1 MASNGCA
8 GSSPARGTFPSNMNK
23 FAYIIYS
30 ITFFLLTSCGVGSGR
45 FKFEGRFLHM
55 NQGEFYAYSPDGGF
69 DGVDTIKVVGGR
81 FSFETACHNPFT
93 IMIVF
98 PNFSQQPVFAEPGK
112 SVDIQADASHL
123 KELTVKGTKT
133 NELMNAFRREI
144 LSDTPPEETKH
155 AEQFIKNHPE
165 TTVSLFMV
173 RKYFISCQQP
183 NYKKAEELIKLM
195 IKEQPDNVQLQK
207 LQHQVKSLKNAEVG
221 SLLPTFTAYDM
232 EGKLISSASLSSSP
246 VTVISTWTT
255 SLYESMDLQR
265 KLQKQQKEAKG
276 KLKVMGICVDPSK
289 KKCADALKRDSIS
302 WPTICNGDMLADK
315 TLQLLGLTAIPDNI
329 VLQNGKIVARSLKK
343 KELFDK
349 LDQLL
354 K

>member
-1 MASNGCA
+1 MAVRVRVPLAALFLSD
-8 GSSPARGTFPSNMNK
+8 MKK

-30 ITFFLLTSCGVGSGR
+30 ITLIFLTSCGVGSGR
-45 FKFEGRFLHM
+45 FRFEGKFLHM

-69 DGVDTIKVVGGR
+69 EGVDTIKVQGGR
-81 FSFETACHNPFT
+81 FSFETNCHDHFT

-98 PNFSQQPVFAEPGK
+98 PNFSQQPIFAESGE

-123 KELTVKGTKT
+123 KEMTVKGTKT
-133 NELMNAFRREI
+133 NELMNVFRKEI
-144 LSDTPPEETKH
+144 ISDTPPEETKH

-165 TTVSLFMV
+165 TPVALFLV
-173 RKYFISCQQP
+173 RKYFVSCPQP
-183 NYKKAEELIKLM
+183 DYKKADELIRLM
-195 IKEQPDNVQLQK
+195 VKEQPDNVQLQR
-207 LQHQVKSLKNAEVG
+207 LQQQVKSLKNIGVG
-221 SLLPTFTAYDM
+221 QPLPTFTAYDVD
-232 EGKLISSASLSSSP
+232 GKLISSANLSSSP

-255 SLYESMDLQR
+255 SLYESMDMQR
-265 KLQKQQKEAKG
+265 KLQKLQKEARG
-276 KLKVMGICVDPSK
+276 KLKLMSICVDPSK
-289 KKCADALKRDSIS
+289 KRCKEALKRDSIS

-349 LDQLL
+349 LDQLM

>member
-8 GSSPARGTFPSNMNK
+8 GSSPARGTFPSDMNK
-23 FAYIIYS
+23 FVYIIYS
-30 ITFFLLTSCGVGSGR
+30 IIFFLLTSCGVGSGR
-45 FKFEGRFLHM
+45 FKFEGKFLHM
-55 NQGEFYAYSPDGGF
+55 NQGEFYAYCPDGGF

-81 FSFETACHNPFT
+81 FSFETACRNPFT

-98 PNFSQQPVFAEPGK
+98 PNFSQQPVFAESGK
-112 SVDIQADASHL
+112 SVDIKADASHL
-123 KELTVKGTKT
+123 KELTVEGTKT
-133 NELMNAFRREI
+133 NELMNVFRKEI
-144 LSDTPPEETKH
+144 VSDTPPEEVKH

-165 TTVSLFMV
+165 SPVAFYLV
-173 RKYFISCQQP
+173 RKYFVSSQQP
-183 NYKKAEELIKLM
+183 DYKEADELIKLM
-195 IKEQPDNVQLQK
+195 IKEQPENVQLQR
-207 LQHQVKSLKNAEVG
+207 LQQRVRVLKNTGVG
-221 SLLPTFTAYDM
+221 SPLPTFTAYDT

-255 SLYESMDLQR
+255 SLYESMDMLR

-276 KLKVMGICVDPSK
+276 KLKIMSICVDPSK
-289 KKCADALKRDSIS
+289 KKCMDALKRDSIL

-315 TLQLLGLTAIPDNI
+315 TLQLLGLTAIPDNL
-329 VLQNGKIVARSLKK
+329 VLQNGKIIARSLKK
-343 KELFDK
+343 KELLDK

>member
-1 MASNGCA
+1 MAVRVRVPLAALFLSD
-8 GSSPARGTFPSNMNK
+8 MKK

-30 ITFFLLTSCGVGSGR
+30 ITLIFLTSCGVGSGR
-45 FKFEGRFLHM
+45 FRFEGKFLHM

-69 DGVDTIKVVGGR
+69 EGVDTIKVQGGR
-81 FSFETACHNPFT
+81 FSFETNCHDHFT

-98 PNFSQQPVFAEPGK
+98 PNFSQQPIFAEPGK

-123 KELTVKGTKT
+123 KEMTVKGTKT
-133 NELMNAFRREI
+133 NELMNVFRKEI
-144 LSDTPPEETKH
+144 ISDTPPEETKH

-165 TTVSLFMV
+165 TPVALFLV
-173 RKYFISCQQP
+173 RKYFVSCPQP
-183 NYKKAEELIKLM
+183 DYKKADELIRLM
-195 IKEQPDNVQLQK
+195 VKEQPDNVQLQR
-207 LQHQVKSLKNAEVG
+207 LQQQVKSLKNIGVG
-221 SLLPTFTAYDM
+221 QPLPTFTAYDVD
-232 EGKLISSASLSSSP
+232 GKLISSANLSSSP

-255 SLYESMDLQR
+255 SLYESMDMQR
-265 KLQKQQKEAKG
+265 KLQKQQKEARG
-276 KLKVMGICVDPSK
+276 KLKLMSICVDPSK
-289 KKCADALKRDSIS
+289 KRCKEALKRDSIS

-349 LDQLL
+349 LDQLM